1 MRKLFIF
8 VILFCT
14 NFSTKA
20 QIRSVDSMTSEVIK
34 YIEASTQK
42 KFFSYPKDSLDTL
55 KTSMIFFNA
64 IDTNTAYIFSVKK
77 IKEILVFV
85 SINERKNKKNHGSY
99 IFQKNNFSYKKDDFL
114 VEINRKHF
122 LEKMEVFF
130 SFVKG
135 QIDR

>member
-42 KFFSYPKDSLDTL
+42 KFFSYPNDSLDTL
-55 KTSMIFFNA
+55 KTSVIFFNP
-64 IDTNTAYIFSVKK
+64 IDTNFFYIFSVKK
-77 IKEILVFV
+77 VNKIFILI
-85 SINERKNKKNHGSY
+85 SINKRNNKKNNESY
-99 IFQKNNFSYKKDDFL
+99 IFEKNKFFYDKKDFL
-114 VEINRKHF
+114 VEINQKYF
-122 LEKMEVFF
+122 LEKMEEFF
-130 SFVKG
+130 HFIKG

>member
-20 QIRSVDSMTSEVIK
+20 QSNSLDSMTTEVIE
-34 YIEASTQK
+34 YIEFKTQK
-42 KFFSYPKDSLDTL
+42 KFFSYPNDSLDTL
-55 KTSMIFFNA
+55 ETTMIFFNQ
-64 IDTNTAYIFSVKK
+64 IDSNLAYIFSVKK
-77 IKEILVFV
+77 VNEIFILI

-99 IFQKNNFSYKKDDFL
+99 LFEKNNFSYKKDDFL
-114 VEINRKHF
+114 VEINQQHF